1 MITIPTLETERL
13 ILRGWR
19 DSDLDGFAALMA
31 DAEYSRFIMGPLT
44 RDGSWRGIALFI
56 GHWALRGF
64 GHFALEEKSSGAF
77 VGYCGPWFPHGF
89 PEREIGW
96 ALLPTAQGKGYATE
110 AAKRARDYAYNTLG
124 WSTAISL
131 IVPENIPSRR
141 VAERLGAKL
150 DGTVHYR
157 EKACGIYRH
166 PPPAK

>member
-1 MITIPTLETERL
+1 MIAIPTLETERL

-19 DSDLDGFAALMA
+19 ESDLDGYASLMA
-31 DAEYSRFIMGPLT
+31 DADYSRFIMGPLS
-44 RDGSWRGIALFI
+44 RDGAWRGIALFI

-77 VGYCGPWFPHGF
+77 VGYCGPWFPLGF

-96 ALLPTAQGKGYATE
+96 ALVPTAQGNGYATE
-110 AAKRARDYAYNTLG
+110 AARIARDYVYGTLG

-131 IVPENIPSRR
+131 IVPENIPSRK

-150 DGTVHYR
+150 DGSTELRGKV
-157 EKACGIYRH
+157 CQVWRH
-166 PPPAK
+166 PPP